1 MIYLDNAATTP
12 MDPEGIDVVEKSMRK
27 DFANSGT
34 VYSLGLD
41 AKQRIEEA
49 ESQIRDSLS
58 IPPDNKIIF
67 TSGGSESNNLFIK
80 GYGFPDRKMACLG
93 LEHPSVTQTLESFHE
108 FGNKP
113 VSLLA
118 YQKEGRLDLSG
129 IPRLKKEKV
138 RLLCLSHVNNELGSV
153 NDPTLLLPALA
164 EESPQT
170 RLFLDGVQ
178 AVGKLKLS
186 PEMWRGLAG
195 YSVSGHKINGPK
207 GIGLLVVEGKLELKP
222 QIHGG
227 QQQHRLRSGTLPI
240 PLIIGLALA
249 IQRAVGKTEETVRN
263 NQQLFHHLVTGLKSL
278 ADRLP
283 ELDLQFNS
291 SLSEDLSRQSP
302 AIVNFC
308 FAPVEG
314 EVMLHHLE
322 EKEIYVGLGSACS
335 AHSKEPSKIL
345 MGIGLTPEEARCSLR
360 ISFGPQNTLADVDAF
375 LEAFGEAYRQ
385 LYSTFNRKTAH
396 K

>member
-108 FGNKP
+108 FGNEP
-113 VSLLA
+113 ASLLA

-129 IPRLKKEKV
+129 IPRLNKEKV

-186 PEMWRGLAG
+186 PKMWRGLAG

-227 QQQHRLRSGTLPI
+227 QQQHRLRSGTLPV

-291 SLSEDLSRQSP
+291 SLSEDLSRQTP

>member
-108 FGNKP
+108 FGNEP
-113 VSLLA
+113 ASLLA

-129 IPRLKKEKV
+129 IPRLNKEKV

-227 QQQHRLRSGTLPI
+227 QQQHRLRSGTLPV

>member
-12 MDPEGIDVVEKSMRK
+12 MDPEVIDAVQESMRK

-41 AKQRIEEA
+41 AKHRLEEA
-49 ESQIRDSLS
+49 EEQIRNSLA
-58 IPPDNKIIF
+58 IPQTYKIIF

-80 GYGFPDRKMACLG
+80 GYGFPDRKIACLG
-93 LEHPSVTQTLESFHE
+93 LEHPSVTQTLESFRE
-108 FGNKP
+108 FGNEP
-113 VSLLA
+113 VSLLGF
-118 YQKEGRLDLSG
+118 QKEGRLDVSDLS
-129 IPRLKKEKV
+129 RLKKEKV

-153 NDPTLLLPALA
+153 NDPAQVLSALD
-164 EESPQT
+164 EQSPQT

-186 PEMWRGLAG
+186 PVMWQGLAG

-207 GIGLLVVEGKLELKP
+207 GIGLLVVESKIDLKP

-227 QQQHRLRSGTLPI
+227 QQQHRIRSGTLPV
-240 PLIIGLALA
+240 PLIVGLALA
-249 IQRAVGKTEETVRN
+249 IKKSVEKTEETIRN
-263 NQQLFHHLVTGLKSL
+263 NQKLSRHLVAKLKTL
-278 ADRLP
+278 AEELP
-283 ELDLQFNS
+283 ELNLQFNS
-291 SLSEDLSRQSP
+291 SL
-302 AIVNFC
+302 VNFS

-345 MGIGLTPEEARCSLR
+345 TGIGLTPEDARCSLR
-360 ISFGPQNTLADVDAF
+360 ISFGSHNTLADVDAF
-375 LEAFGEAYRQ
+375 VATFGEAYSQ
-385 LYSTFNRKTAH
+385 LYSTFNRKITH

>member
-12 MDPEGIDVVEKSMRK
+12 MDPEVIDVVHQSMQK

-49 ESQIRDSLS
+49 ENRIRDSLA
-58 IPPDNKIIF
+58 IPTDYKIIF

-80 GYGFPDRKMACLG
+80 GYGFPDKKMACLG
-93 LEHPSVTQTLESFHE
+93 LEHPSVTQTLESFRDY
-108 FGNKP
+108 GNEP
-113 VSLLA
+113 VSLLTS
-118 YQKEGRLDLSG
+118 QKEGRLDLSA

-153 NDPTLLLPALA
+153 NDPVLLLSALA
-164 EESPQT
+164 EQSSQT

-186 PEMWRGLAG
+186 AEMWRGLAG

-207 GIGLLVVEGKLELKP
+207 GIGLLVIDGRLDLKP

-227 QQQHRLRSGTLPI
+227 KQQYGMRSGTLPV
-240 PLIIGLALA
+240 PLIVGLAH
-249 IQRAVGKTEETVRN
+249 AVKRSLEKTDETVRK
-263 NQQLFHHLVTGLKSL
+263 NQKLFHQLISGLKNLS
-278 ADRLP
+278 DRLP
-283 ELDLQFNS
+283 ELDLHFNS
-291 SLSEDLSRQSP
+291 SLSEDLSCQSP
-302 AIVNFC
+302 SIVNFR

-322 EKEIYVGLGSACS
+322 EKGIYVGLGSACS

-345 MGIGLTPEEARCSLR
+345 TGIGLTPEEARCSLR

-375 LEAFGEAYRQ
+375 LEAFGDAYRQ
-385 LYSTFNRKTAH
+385 LFSTFNRKTAS

>member
-1 MIYLDNAATTP
+1 MH
-12 MDPEGIDVVEKSMRK
+12 K

-41 AKQRIEEA
+41 VRKKIEEA
-49 ESQIRDSLS
+49 ENQIRESLS
-58 IPPDNKIIF
+58 IPLDYKIIF

-80 GYGFPDRKMACLG
+80 GYGFPDRKMAYLG
-93 LEHPSVTQTLESFHE
+93 LEHPSVTQTLELFRE
-108 FGNKP
+108 FGNEP
-113 VSLLA
+113 VSLLDL
-118 YQKEGRLDLSG
+118 QKEGRVDLSA
-129 IPRLKKEKV
+129 ISRLKAEKV

-153 NDPTLLLPALA
+153 NDPTLILPALA
-164 EESPQT
+164 EHSPQT

-186 PEMWRGLAG
+186 PAMWRGLAG
-195 YSVSGHKINGPK
+195 YSISGHKINGPK
-207 GIGLLVVEGKLELKP
+207 GIGLLVVEGKLDLKP

-227 QQQHRLRSGTLPI
+227 QQQHRIRSGTLPV
-240 PLIIGLALA
+240 PLIVGLALA
-249 IQRAVGKTEETVRN
+249 IKRSVENTEETVKKN
-263 NQQLFHHLVTGLKSL
+263 EQLSRHLVTKLKSL
-278 ADRLP
+278 AEDLP

-291 SLSEDLSRQSP
+291 SLSEDLSCQSP
-302 AIVNFC
+302 SIVNFR

-322 EKEIYVGLGSACS
+322 EKGIYVGLGSACS

-345 MGIGLTPEEARCSLR
+345 TGIGLTPEEARCSLR
-360 ISFGPQNTLADVDAF
+360 ISFGSQNTLADVDTF
-375 LEAFGEAYRQ
+375 VETFGEAYRQ
-385 LYSTFNRKTAH
+385 LYSTFNRKTTH